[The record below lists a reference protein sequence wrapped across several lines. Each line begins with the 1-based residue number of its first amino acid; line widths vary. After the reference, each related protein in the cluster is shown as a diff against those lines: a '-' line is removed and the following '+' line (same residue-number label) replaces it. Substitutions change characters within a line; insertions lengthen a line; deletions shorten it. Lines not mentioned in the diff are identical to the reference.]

1 MSSPADRTA
10 PRITLADVARA
21 AGVSSAS
28 ASMALNDRDGVAPAT
43 RGRVLA
49 AARKLGY
56 RRRSRGT
63 GLIGVLPTDLG
74 NPYHTDVI
82 AGIEAEAESLGLGV
96 VIAHGRRGGAH
107 LERQLQ
113 RLLELEV
120 DGIVA
125 VTTWLSPQ
133 ALEQAGQR
141 VPVVV
146 IGRMQD
152 AVTGTDSV
160 LNHDQA
166 GAALAVRHLVEQGH
180 RQLAHVTLSTRPGPA
195 MRRAGFLAEAERLG
209 LRESAQ
215 VIGPDPAAA
224 DAGIEQLLRA
234 LRRGDAD
241 APTAVFAANDIAAVT
256 VLHRAA
262 DRRIE
267 VPTQL
272 SVIGYDSSAVAL
284 TVRPHLTS
292 VNQPRQE
299 MGRLA
304 AQMLRERIAGRDHDT
319 SSVVDPVLTL
329 RASTGPG
336 PALYRHVPPSPS
348 PSPPPPPPPSPS
360 PAPHPHP
367 LPLPLPLPH
376 GR

>member
-1 MSSPADRTA
+1 MSFPADRTVR
-10 PRITLADVARA
+10 RITLADVARE

-28 ASMALNDRDGVAPAT
+28 ASMALNDRAGVAPGT
-43 RGRVLA
+43 RERVQA
-49 AARKLGY
+49 AARRLGY
-56 RRRSRGT
+56 GRRPRGA

-96 VIAHGRRGGAH
+96 VIAHGRRDGPH

-113 RLLELEV
+113 RLLELDV

-152 AVTGTDSV
+152 AVPGTDSV

-209 LRESAQ
+209 LRESAR
-215 VIGPDPAAA
+215 VIGPDPAEA

-234 LRRGDAD
+234 LHRGDAD

-272 SVIGYDSSAVAL
+272 SVVGYDSSAVAL

-304 AQMLRERIAGRDHDT
+304 AQMLRERIAGRAHDAA
-319 SSVVDPVLTL
+319 SVVDPVLTV

-336 PALYRHVPPSPS
+336 PALQRSA
-348 PSPPPPPPPSPS
+348 PPPLRS
-360 PAPHPHP
+360 PARRPPV
-367 LPLPLPLPH
+367 L
-376 GR
+376 R